1 MAGREERL
9 GVGGNIGK
17 KTNNDRDCV
26 TGLVWREYRKE
37 IPRPYERE
45 YSSSEVISRWYLEH

>member
-26 TGLVWREYRKE
+26 TGLV
-37 IPRPYERE
+37 
-45 YSSSEVISRWYLEH
+45 